1 MRRQL
6 EPVTRI
12 AVPADAAIHA
22 AAWMASI
29 CAVAGFSAFALARHR
44 GYQSAAYDFGFFDQ
58 VVWNTSRGD
67 WFETTFVAYNFLGQ
81 HFEPI
86 LLLFAGLYRLGGGPE
101 TMLLAQSLAAGAA
114 AIPLFHATSR
124 LTDSRGAGLA
134 LAVAYLLNPA
144 LHRALDFDFHPEVMA
159 FPLVFGAVYFLAV
172 SRPWASVATILP
184 VLLLK
189 EDMAILVL
197 AFAAIFWL
205 RRHRRQACTLGV
217 AGLTWIA
224 MAMFVLMPAVR
235 GGPSDLNQRYA
246 YLTRDT
252 EAAWRPAIATWRATD
267 RLATSTAPSAIELE
281 ATLAGLALLH
291 PAALLAAVPAVLNGP
306 SGHPEQSRLELHYSV
321 LPLALSVV
329 AAAFA
334 LGDIAA
340 GRRWGRIPGSRWNG
354 LRMPAAN
361 SVLVIAAASSFVVAS
376 PFSPFADR
384 DTLDADHRRA
394 LAEAIEQIPDDASVS
409 AQGTL
414 LPHLS
419 QRREVWEF
427 PDIRDSDYVIV
438 DAALPITAQSRAA
451 GYESVLRVL
460 PARGYSTIWEW
471 GTIRVF
477 RREFEE

>member
-1 MRRQL
+1 MASL
-6 EPVTRI
+6 SAI
-12 AVPADAAIHA
+12 AV
-22 AAWMASI
+22 
-29 CAVAGFSAFALARHR
+29 FSAFALARHR
-44 GYQSAAYDFGFFDQ
+44 AYQSAAYDFGFFDQ

-67 WFETTFVAYNFLGQ
+67 WFETSFVEYNFLGQ
-81 HFEPI
+81 HFEPV
-86 LLLFAGLYRLGGGPE
+86 LLLFAGLYRLGAGPE
-101 TMLLAQSLAAGAA
+101 TMLLAQSLCAGAA

-124 LTDSRGAGLA
+124 LTGSRGTGLA
-134 LAVAYLLNPA
+134 LAIAYLLNPA

-159 FPLVFGAVYFLAV
+159 FPLVFGAVYLIAV

-197 AFAAIFWL
+197 AFAAICWF
-205 RRHRRQACTLGV
+205 RQHRQQARFLGV
-217 AGLTWIA
+217 AGLTWVA
-224 MAMFVLMPAVR
+224 VVMFAFMPAVR

-252 EAAWRPAIATWRATD
+252 EPASRPAVAAWRATD
-267 RLATSTAPSAIELE
+267 RLTTSTAPGALELE

-291 PAALLAAVPAVLNGP
+291 PAALLAAVPAVLNGL
-306 SGHPEQSRLELHYSV
+306 SGHPEQSQLDLHYGV

-340 GRRWGRIPGSRWNG
+340 GRRWGRIPGRRWSG

-361 SVLVIAAASSFVVAS
+361 SVLVIAAASSFLVAS
-376 PFSPFADR
+376 PFSPLAER
-384 DTLDADHRRA
+384 GTPGEAHRRS
-394 LAEAIEQIPDDASVS
+394 LAEAIEQIPDDASLS

-427 PDIRDSDYVIV
+427 PDIRDSDYIIV
-438 DAALPITAQSRAA
+438 DAALPITIQSRAA
-451 GYESVLRVL
+451 GYDSVLRAL